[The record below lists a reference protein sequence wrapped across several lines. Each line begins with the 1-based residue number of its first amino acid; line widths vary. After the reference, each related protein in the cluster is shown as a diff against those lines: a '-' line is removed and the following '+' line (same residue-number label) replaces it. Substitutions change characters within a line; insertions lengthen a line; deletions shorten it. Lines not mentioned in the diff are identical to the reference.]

1 MLEIDVPLVVLTA
14 IVFVILI
21 AVLNPLLYKPML
33 KFIDDR
39 NASIKNDE
47 ENTSKNTSDLG
58 LYEAQIEDIILKA
71 RSEANKIK
79 QDALN
84 LAKDEAAKE
93 IETKRASLETDYAD
107 FINALNV
114 QKGELK
120 SELVSKLP
128 QLQSVLSA
136 KLASI

>member
-1 MLEIDVPLVVLTA
+1 MLEIDVPLVALTA

-93 IETKRASLETDYAD
+93 IEIKRASLETDYAD

-120 SELVSKLP
+120 SELASKLP

>member
-93 IETKRASLETDYAD
+93 IEAKRASLETDYAD

-114 QKGELK
+114 QRGELK
-120 SELVSKLP
+120 SEIVSRLP

>member
-1 MLEIDVPLVVLTA
+1 MPLVALTA

-93 IETKRASLETDYAD
+93 IEIKRASLETDYAD

-120 SELVSKLP
+120 SELASKLP

>member
-58 LYEAQIEDIILKA
+58 LYEAQIEEIILKA

-93 IETKRASLETDYAD
+93 IETKRASLETDYAN

-114 QKGELK
+114 QKDELK
-120 SELVSKLP
+120 SELASKLP

>member
-58 LYEAQIEDIILKA
+58 LYEAQIEEIILKA

-84 LAKDEAAKE
+84 LAKDEAVKE
-93 IETKRASLETDYAD
+93 IEAKKASLETDYAN
-107 FINALNV
+107 FINALNA
-114 QKGELK
+114 QKDELK
-120 SELVSKLP
+120 SELASKLP

>member
-79 QDALN
+79 QDALS

-93 IETKRASLETDYAD
+93 IEAKRASLEADYAN
-107 FINALNV
+107 FANALNV

-120 SELVSKLP
+120 SELASKLP

>member
-14 IVFVILI
+14 TVFVILI
-21 AVLNPLLYKPML
+21 AILNPLLYKPML

-58 LYEAQIEDIILKA
+58 LYEAQIEEIILKA

-84 LAKDEAAKE
+84 LAKDEAVKE
-93 IETKRASLETDYAD
+93 IEAKKASLEMDYAN
-107 FINALNV
+107 FINALNA

-120 SELVSKLP
+120 SELASKLP

>member
-58 LYEAQIEDIILKA
+58 LYEAQIEDIILKG

-93 IETKRASLETDYAD
+93 IEAKRASLETDYAD

-114 QKGELK
+114 QRGELK
-120 SELVSKLP
+120 SELASKLP

>member
-1 MLEIDVPLVVLTA
+1 
-14 IVFVILI
+14 
-21 AVLNPLLYKPML
+21 LYKPML

-114 QKGELK
+114 QRGELK
-120 SELVSKLP
+120 SELASRLP

>member
-58 LYEAQIEDIILKA
+58 LYEAQIEDILLKA

-93 IETKRASLETDYAD
+93 IEAKRASLETDYAD

-114 QKGELK
+114 QRGELK
-120 SELVSKLP
+120 SELASKLP

>member
-39 NASIKNDE
+39 NESIKNDE
-47 ENTSKNTSDLG
+47 ENTSKNTRDLG
-58 LYEAQIEDIILKA
+58 LYEAEIEEIILKA

-84 LAKDEAAKE
+84 LAKEEAAKE
-93 IETKRASLETDYAD
+93 IETKRASLEADYAN
-107 FINALNV
+107 FANALNA
-114 QKGELK
+114 QKSELK
-120 SELVSKLP
+120 SELASKLP

>member
-93 IETKRASLETDYAD
+93 IEAKRASLETDYAD

-120 SELVSKLP
+120 SEIASKLP

>member
-114 QKGELK
+114 QRGELK
-120 SELVSKLP
+120 SELASRLP

>member
-14 IVFVILI
+14 TVFVILI
-21 AVLNPLLYKPML
+21 AILNPLLYKPML

-58 LYEAQIEDIILKA
+58 LYEAQIEEIILKA

-84 LAKDEAAKE
+84 LAKDEAVKE
-93 IETKRASLETDYAD
+93 IEAKKASLETDYAN
-107 FINALNV
+107 FINALNA

-120 SELVSKLP
+120 SELASKLP

>member
-33 KFIDDR
+33 KFIDNR

-93 IETKRASLETDYAD
+93 IEAKRASLETDYAD

-114 QKGELK
+114 QRGELK
-120 SELVSKLP
+120 SELASKLP

>member
-39 NASIKNDE
+39 NTSIKNDE

-93 IETKRASLETDYAD
+93 IEAKRASLETDYAD

-114 QKGELK
+114 QRGELK
-120 SELVSKLP
+120 SELASKLP

>member
-33 KFIDDR
+33 KFIDER

-93 IETKRASLETDYAD
+93 IEAKRAYLETDYAD
-107 FINALNV
+107 FIHALNV

-120 SELVSKLP
+120 SELASKLP

>member
-93 IETKRASLETDYAD
+93 IEAKRASLETDYAD

-114 QKGELK
+114 QRGELK
-120 SELVSKLP
+120 SELASKLP

>member
-39 NASIKNDE
+39 NTSIKNDE

-58 LYEAQIEDIILKA
+58 LYEAQIEEIILKA

-84 LAKDEAAKE
+84 LAKEEAAKE
-93 IETKRASLETDYAD
+93 IETKRASLEADYAN
-107 FINALNV
+107 FANALNA
-114 QKGELK
+114 QKSELK
-120 SELVSKLP
+120 SELASKLP

>member
-93 IETKRASLETDYAD
+93 IETKRAFLETDYAD

-120 SELVSKLP
+120 SELASKLP

>member
-114 QKGELK
+114 QRGELK
-120 SELVSKLP
+120 SELASKLP

>member
-93 IETKRASLETDYAD
+93 IEAKRASLETDYAD

-120 SELVSKLP
+120 SELASKLP

>member
-21 AVLNPLLYKPML
+21 AILNPLLYKPML

-93 IETKRASLETDYAD
+93 IETKRASLETDYAN

-120 SELVSKLP
+120 SELASKLP

>member
-14 IVFVILI
+14 IVFVIII
-21 AVLNPLLYKPML
+21 AFLNPLLYKPML

>member
-21 AVLNPLLYKPML
+21 AILNPLLYKPML

-93 IETKRASLETDYAD
+93 IEAKRASLETDYAD

-120 SELVSKLP
+120 SELASKLP

>member
-71 RSEANKIK
+71 RSEANRIK

-93 IETKRASLETDYAD
+93 IEAKRASLETDYAD

-114 QKGELK
+114 QRGELK
-120 SELVSKLP
+120 SELASRLP

>member
-21 AVLNPLLYKPML
+21 AILNPLLYKPML

-58 LYEAQIEDIILKA
+58 LYEAQIEEIILKA

-93 IETKRASLETDYAD
+93 IETKRASLETDYAN

-120 SELVSKLP
+120 SELASKLP

>member
-21 AVLNPLLYKPML
+21 AILNPLLYKPML

-58 LYEAQIEDIILKA
+58 LYEAQIEEIILKA

-79 QDALN
+79 QDALS
-84 LAKDEAAKE
+84 LAKDEAVKE
-93 IETKRASLETDYAD
+93 IEAKRASLEADYTN
-107 FINALNV
+107 FINALNA

-120 SELVSKLP
+120 SELASKLP

>member
-93 IETKRASLETDYAD
+93 IETKRACLETDYAD

-120 SELVSKLP
+120 SELASKLP

>member
-79 QDALN
+79 QDALS

-93 IETKRASLETDYAD
+93 IEAKRASLETDYAD

-120 SELVSKLP
+120 SELASKLP